1 MNIRLI
7 IENDYTCIVTI
18 SRNRFEPINVAILT
32 GNIKVEWG
40 TEEHGQIWQMMHEG
54 TLQDTGKNVR
64 DEAYYMAY
72 SDLALDYCF
81 MALRSDYNRRME
93 ASGGKAKWSALE
105 GLLNSQH
112 DTTRNHLFEE

>member
-1 MNIRLI
+1 MNIRQI
-7 IENDYTCIVTI
+7 IENDNTCIVTI
-18 SRNRFEPINVAILT
+18 SRGRFEPINVAILT
-32 GNIKVEWG
+32 GNITIGWG

-54 TLQDTGKNVR
+54 TLQEIRFKTS
-64 DEAYYMAY
+64 DEVYCIPY